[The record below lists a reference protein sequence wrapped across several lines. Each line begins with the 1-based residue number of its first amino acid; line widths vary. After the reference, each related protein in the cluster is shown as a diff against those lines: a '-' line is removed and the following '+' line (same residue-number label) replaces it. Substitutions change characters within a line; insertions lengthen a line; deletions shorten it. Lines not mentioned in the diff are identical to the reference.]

1 MVAALVEGEVEN
13 LISDLLSRLS
23 PPVRDSRWKT
33 YVYLEYRDQIF
44 ILDRPLYPII
54 IDPSFHHWT
63 SLSLV
68 SSLHVPRGKYDTW
81 NTPGEGYIDYRTLA
95 VYPFATS
102 SVNTPSLSK
111 IFAVEVVDA
120 SIYHKFSKSHSGMS
134 SYS

>member
-1 MVAALVEGEVEN
+1 MVAALVEEEVEN

-33 YVYLEYRDQIF
+33 YVCLEYRDQIF

-102 SVNTPSLSK
+102 GVNK
-111 IFAVEVVDA
+111 ISGAVAEEW
-120 SIYHKFSKSHSGMS
+120 
-134 SYS
+134 